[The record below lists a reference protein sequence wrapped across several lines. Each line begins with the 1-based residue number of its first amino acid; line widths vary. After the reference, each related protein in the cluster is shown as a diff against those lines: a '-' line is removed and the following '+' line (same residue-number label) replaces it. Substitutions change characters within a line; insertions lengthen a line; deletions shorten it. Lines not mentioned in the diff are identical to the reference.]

1 MKTIIATAAALL
13 ISTSVFAAGSW
24 TDVGNDDQYGGVYF
38 DSTASSN
45 HAVQPGIGDAYGS
58 ILMDTGPG
66 DVTGEPQPGHSDNYG
81 SILLDL

>member
-13 ISTSVFAAGSW
+13 LSTSAFAASSW
-24 TDVGNDDQYGGVYF
+24 TDVGNDDQYGAVYF
-38 DSTASSN
+38 DSTASSS
-45 HAVQPGIGDAYGS
+45 HAVQPGVGDAYGS

-66 DVTGEPQPGHSDNYG
+66 GVSGDPQPGHADNYG